1 MEICDLLYFLL
12 FVTCEGQ
19 FTLLILLAC
28 YHHSQQVSKNE
39 QEQFSFK
46 LINKITMYRKKA
58 QGREGLGGRVG
69 MPQKRKSRIHTWQY
83 DAHQKSRNKGGWL
96 LLLHTFM

>member
-1 MEICDLLYFLL
+1 
-12 FVTCEGQ
+12 
-19 FTLLILLAC
+19 
-28 YHHSQQVSKNE
+28 
-39 QEQFSFK
+39 
-46 LINKITMYRKKA
+46 MYRKKA